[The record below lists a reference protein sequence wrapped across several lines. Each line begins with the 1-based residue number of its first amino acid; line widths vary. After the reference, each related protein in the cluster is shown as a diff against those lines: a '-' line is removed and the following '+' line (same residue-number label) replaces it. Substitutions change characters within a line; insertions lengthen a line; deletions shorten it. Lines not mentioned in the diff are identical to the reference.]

1 MLRLGL
7 RGLRPLSRAAVL
19 QPAFAPRSRVL
30 QLYFH
35 RAGSAN
41 MATPPLAEQMLAAVI
56 AAKDQALAAYDQVL
70 AAKDQVLAAKDQ
82 TLAAKDQDLAR
93 ADQALKFVID
103 SNTVQM
109 DAYKMRTPQNH
120 LSCLSRA
127 YLVRVAFA
135 EIYQRDLTLSKHMAI
150 LHARSVIELT
160 ATIFCKNDAKINTH
174 SGMIKKFLN
183 GQVRA
188 APHACAPYAAS
199 P

>member
-1 MLRLGL
+1 LR
-7 RGLRPLSRAAVL
+7 RAAVL

-56 AAKDQALAAYDQVL
+56 AAKDQALAA
-70 AAKDQVLAAKDQ
+70 KDQVLAAKDQ

-103 SNTVQM
+103 SNTVQI

-135 EIYQRDLTLSKHMAI
+135 EIYQKDLTLSKHMAI

>member
-56 AAKDQALAAYDQVL
+56 AAKDQALAA
-70 AAKDQVLAAKDQ
+70 KDQVLAAKDQ

-103 SNTVQM
+103 SNTVQI

-135 EIYQRDLTLSKHMAI
+135 EIYQKDLTLSKHMAI